1 MCLPGHLHDE
11 AYLHAGVLVGPAEA
25 IDNEKPLSGELLLG
39 GLLHNLPNL
48 LGHRVV
54 VVRVLRGVPPNSVL
68 GVLVHNDVLVLR
80 RTSGVDAGHHVD
92 GSELGHVTFL
102 IALKLRLCLLVVE
115 NFVSRIVKDFLHALD
130 SVLA

>member
-1 MCLPGHLHDE
+1 MGS
-11 AYLHAGVLVGPAEA
+11 AEA

-54 VVRVLRGVPPNSVL
+54 VVRVLRGVPPNSLL

-80 RTSGVDAGHHVD
+80 RTSGVDTGHYVNCT
-92 GSELGHVTFL
+92 ELSLLT
-102 IALKLRLCLLVVE
+102 LLVALEGRVDLSLVKF
-115 NFVSRIVKDFLHALD
+115 FVGRIVCDHG
-130 SVLA
+130 